1 MRERIGMISRHTA
14 VAALL
19 CFVGIG
25 AGCAEEGPL
34 LPVTP
39 DEPITVEHREE
50 QPKTPA
56 PFSLV
61 EISPAQGS
69 TAGFTQV
76 ELRGGALLG
85 VKRVLFGGSDAL
97 EFMAVND
104 ELIVAHTP
112 VRPHGSVDVEIVH
125 ENGERRTLVSAY
137 RFIDDVQVGSV
148 NPKESHLFGGE
159 AVTILGNGFSEDSVV
174 LIGEKKALGINV
186 LDSSTIVA
194 VVPEG
199 DSAGPVDVLV
209 SSSAGTGILR
219 DGLAYV
225 TAPSIALVTPPAS
238 PVGTEVMVDL
248 QGEGFYAPLLLTVD
262 GKEVSDV
269 TVHEASHLTVTVP
282 ARAEAGSVDVAVVT
296 SFGTTIAKNGLTF
309 YGPEDKGLLALYP
322 ATGALQGGDLVTL
335 SFSGVEPN
343 KDTTI
348 YFGGQKAERVA
359 TDWEAHYFLVRTPP
373 ADESGSVDVT
383 LQLGEESHTL
393 EAAFEYVRRPRIVEV
408 EPNFGSSEGG
418 DRIKLLGHGF
428 SPKMSVRV
436 GALAATHLT
445 FIDVSTVEITTPYGA
460 PGLANVTVIEEG
472 HINTLQGGFLFQ
484 GDAAIWALSPP
495 TGSIAGGTH
504 VTLYGNGLEHATA
517 VLFDGKEAL
526 IVEQSSPT
534 KLVLKTPPAEAGAV
548 SVTVET
554 GDGTIRRDRAFSYY
568 DPSSDGG
575 LWGGKIEGNI
585 NVTVFDLWYR
595 GRIEG
600 ATVLLGDSAESPHVG
615 TTDANGQIT
624 FGADD
629 LKGTQLLT
637 AVKEGYQIGS
647 LVSLDAKNVAIG
659 LEPVPTCEMI
669 EDMPCGEGGG
679 NEGAKTDAKVN
690 HLFKGVKTPWGD
702 CDGHEGLEGDL
713 CAPCDSDA
721 DCSHGQCTAI
731 PEKGSFC
738 TYDCEQPSDCPDG
751 FLCLPVPEEINFQC
765 VPSAGEYKT
774 YCDITLSSMDAE
786 DPIAFPG
793 IPVDDLGN
801 LELATRLGDYAIFC
815 WSGMLKNGKFT
826 PEVLGVARGLHSTE
840 EGATVNAAIDMK
852 YPLKQD
858 VEIVLDRPAI
868 GPSEEEETTYVR
880 IALNLGP
887 EGILDFPLLQAKGR
901 GALTTKLPA
910 TLAGDL
916 YNATYTLVARAKSS
930 FEPTAESITIAS
942 EVSDIRNDRAWKLTG
957 NTWNAT
963 KLSSDNVN
971 AMVAHDGVVYA
982 VGENGFLV
990 RSFGGAWAHSGTSSD
1005 ADLRAIT
1012 FAGTQPVA
1020 AGDRGA
1026 LLRFDGVTW
1035 KNAPS
1040 PTSADIVGLSGL
1052 DSGKLFAV
1060 AGNTLFSSNGET
1072 WSLASQAPSPLKGV
1086 LAQSAQS
1093 VWVVGED
1100 GFIGHFNGVTLSTLS
1115 KDKHPHLNALWEAP
1129 DGTLIIAGDRGTLLK
1144 IMDGKVQALPSGVTS
1159 HLLAIGG
1166 DEARF
1171 WAVGEKTTILEVTE
1185 AGIKNVSPEGT
1196 GSTLQAI
1203 AGMADDW
1210 WTLGHHE
1217 LVLGPMMAI
1226 PEQVDIRLDES
1237 GSAITSW
1244 KTQGGEDSHFNLITA
1259 GSMVGPCEA
1268 CGMMFMLPYREWRAT
1283 IAGGIEGARIPNL
1296 YNLIGRAHF
1305 NPGNKTV
1312 NVTRVYVDSPF
1323 DFNSNQGNEFI
1334 GAGWRSWSTSEIS
1347 IAPPIP

>member
-14 VAALL
+14 IVALV
-19 CFVGIG
+19 CFVAIG
-25 AGCAEEGPL
+25 AGCTDEGPL
-34 LPVTP
+34 LPVNP
-39 DEPITVEHREE
+39 DAPITVEQRQE

-76 ELRGGALLG
+76 ELRGGAFLD

-112 VRPHGSVDVEIVH
+112 VRPHGSVDVEVVH

-148 NPKESHLFGGE
+148 TPRESHLFGGE
-159 AVTILGNGFSEDSVV
+159 AVTISGKGFSDDSVV
-174 LIGEKKALGINV
+174 LIGEKKALSINV
-186 LDSSTIVA
+186 LDGQSIVA

-199 DSAGPVDVLV
+199 DVAGSVDVLV

-238 PVGTEVMVDL
+238 PVGTKIVVDL
-248 QGEGFYAPLLLTVD
+248 QGEGFYAPLLVTID
-262 GKEVSDV
+262 GTEVSDA
-269 TVHEASHLTVTVP
+269 TVHDANHLTVAVP
-282 ARAEAGSVDVAVVT
+282 ARAETGSVDVAVVT
-296 SFGTTIAKNGLTF
+296 AFGTTIAENGLTF

-322 ATGALQGGDLVTL
+322 ATGAMQGGDLVTV
-335 SFSGVEPN
+335 SFSDLPPSE
-343 KDTTI
+343 DATI
-348 YFGGQKAERVA
+348 YFGGKKAERVA
-359 TDWEAHYFLVRTPP
+359 TAWEAHYFLVRTPP
-373 ADESGSVDVT
+373 ADVSGNVDVT
-383 LQLGEESHTL
+383 LQQGEETHIL
-393 EAAFEYVRRPRIVEV
+393 ESAFEYVRRPRIVEV
-408 EPNFGSSEGG
+408 TPNFGRTEGG
-418 DRIKLLGHGF
+418 DKIRLLGDGF
-428 SPKMSVRV
+428 SPTMSVRV
-436 GALAATHLT
+436 GALAATDIA
-445 FIDVSTVEITTPYGA
+445 FIDASTVEITTPFGA

-472 HINTLQGGFLFQ
+472 YMNTLQGGFLFQ
-484 GDAAIWALSPP
+484 GDAEIWALSPP

-554 GDGTIRRDRAFSYY
+554 SDGTIRRDRAFSYY

-624 FGADD
+624 FGADG
-629 LKGTQLLT
+629 LEGVQLLT

-647 LVSLDAKNVAIG
+647 LVGLDAKNVAIG
-659 LEPVPTCEMI
+659 LEPVPTCEMV

-679 NEGAKTDAKVN
+679 NEGVKTDAKVN

-713 CAPCDSDA
+713 CEPCDTDA
-721 DCSHGQCTAI
+721 DCGHGQCTAI
-731 PEKGSFC
+731 PEQGSFC
-738 TYDCEQPSDCPDG
+738 TYECEQPSDCPDG
-751 FLCLPVPEEINFQC
+751 FLCLPIPEETSFQC

-774 YCDITLSSMDAE
+774 YCDITVSSMDAE

-801 LELATRLGDYAIFC
+801 LELTTRLGDYAIFC
-815 WSGMLKNGKFT
+815 WSGMLKNGTFT

-880 IALNLGP
+880 VALNLGP

-901 GALTTKLPA
+901 GKLTTKLPA

-930 FEPTAESITIAS
+930 FEPTAESITVAS
-942 EVSDIRNDRAWKLTG
+942 EITNIRNDRAWKLTG
-957 NTWNAT
+957 NTWNAAE
-963 KLSSDNVN
+963 LSSDNVN
-971 AMVAHDGVVYA
+971 AMTAYDGVVYA
-982 VGENGFLV
+982 VGENGFIV
-990 RSFGGAWAHSGTSSD
+990 RSFGGTWAHSGTSSD

-1012 FAGTQPVA
+1012 FAGSQPVA
-1020 AGDRGA
+1020 GGDRGA

-1035 KNAPS
+1035 KSASS
-1040 PTSADIVGLSGL
+1040 PTSEDIVGLSGL
-1052 DSGKLFAV
+1052 ETGELFAV
-1060 AGNTLFSSNGET
+1060 AGNTLFRNEGEA
-1072 WSLASQAPSPLKGV
+1072 WSVASQAPFSLNGV
-1086 LAQSAQS
+1086 LAQSAES
-1093 VWVVGED
+1093 VWVVGEE
-1100 GFIGHFNGVTLSTLS
+1100 GFIGHFNGTTLSTLS
-1115 KDKHPHLNALWEAP
+1115 KEKLPDLNALWAAP
-1129 DGTLIIAGDRGTLLK
+1129 DGTLIVAGDRGTLLQVV
-1144 IMDGKVQALPSGVTS
+1144 DGKLQAMESGVAAD
-1159 HLLAIGG
+1159 LLAIGG
-1166 DEARF
+1166 DEVRF
-1171 WAVGEKTTILEVTE
+1171 WAVGEKTTILEVTDN
-1185 AGIKNVSPEGT
+1185 GIKNVSPEGT
-1196 GSTLQAI
+1196 GSTLKAI
-1203 AGMADDW
+1203 AGMDGTW
-1210 WTLGHHE
+1210 WSLGHHE

-1226 PEQVDIRLDES
+1226 PEQVKIQLDEF

-1244 KTQGGEDSHFNLITA
+1244 TTQGGEDSHFNLITA

-1347 IAPPIP
+1347 LSPPIP